1 MAKSNR
7 ALVVIEERFDYTPLE
22 KTVADEVQSAAE
34 RIRQSLK
41 RTTDSIIEVGQELIA
56 VKAVLPHGKFGP
68 WLRAEFAW
76 TERTVQN
83 FINVAEHF
91 GPKSEIIS
99 DLKIDPTAAYLLS
112 APSAPDQA
120 RQVAIERAEGGEQI
134 TAKLAKEILAKERRK
149 PRRRLPGTDT
159 LKEKLAKALIR
170 YRDKWNQKELS
181 ELAQQ
186 LREFA
191 DSLEE
196 EPATKRKKECLPSV
210 AEPNRCDAII
220 GPCSLQPAVPRSSQ
234 GFSAS
239 GSRGFP

>member
-1 MAKSNR
+1 MAKSKG
-7 ALVVIEERFDYTPLE
+7 ALVVVEAAFDYSPLE
-22 KTVADEVQSAAE
+22 KKVADEVQSAAE

-56 VKAVLPHGKFGP
+56 VKAALPHGKFGP

-76 TERTVQN
+76 TERTAQN
-83 FINVAEHF
+83 FINVAERF
-91 GPKSEIIS
+91 GPESEIIS

-120 RQVAIERAEGGEQI
+120 RQVAIERAEGEEQI

-149 PRRRLPGTDT
+149 PRRRRVSTAT
-159 LKEKLAKALIR
+159 LKEKLGKALTR
-170 YRDKWNQKELS
+170 YRDRWDSKELS

-191 DSLEE
+191 DSLDEDST
-196 EPATKRKKECLPSV
+196 PKGRKP
-210 AEPNRCDAII
+210 
-220 GPCSLQPAVPRSSQ
+220 
-234 GFSAS
+234 
-239 GSRGFP
+239 